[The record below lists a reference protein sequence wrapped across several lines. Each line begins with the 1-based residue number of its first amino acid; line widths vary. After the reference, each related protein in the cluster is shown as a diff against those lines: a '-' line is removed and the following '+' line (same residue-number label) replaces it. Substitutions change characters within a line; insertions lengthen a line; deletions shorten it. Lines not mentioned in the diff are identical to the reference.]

1 MIAEFFNG
9 EIQLLKV
16 KDIAETLGLC
26 NKTVLNYIRAG
37 RLKAQRIGKS
47 YYITKDRFK
56 EFVEGTDTKTK

>member
-9 EIQLLKV
+9 DIQLLKV
-16 KDIAETLGLC
+16 KDIADTLGLC

-37 RLKAQRIGKS
+37 RLKAQKIGKN

-56 EFVEGTDTKTK
+56 EFVEGTETKK